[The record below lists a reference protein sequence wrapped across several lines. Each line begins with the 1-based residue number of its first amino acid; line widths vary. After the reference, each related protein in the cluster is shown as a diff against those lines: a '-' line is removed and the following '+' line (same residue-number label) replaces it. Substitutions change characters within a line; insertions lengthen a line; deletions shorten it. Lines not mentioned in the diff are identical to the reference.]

1 MTWEAGWRYGIIIWF
16 LMNSKKF
23 AGNLISFQRIYYLSI
38 SLTGLPCHREPS
50 IVLMS
55 MVTPKKKKIFIF
67 YNEHFYGKL
76 DS

>member
-1 MTWEAGWRYGIIIWF
+1 MTWEAGWRYGIIIRF

-23 AGNLISFQRIYYLSI
+23 ADNLISFQRIYYLSI
-38 SLTGLPCHREPS
+38 SLTGLPCHREQS

-55 MVTPKKKKIFIF
+55 MVTPKKKLFIF
-67 YNEHFYGKL
+67 SNEHFYSKL